1 MPRLSEGVLIHPL
14 HSGLNSD
21 SMTSS
26 VIGFY
31 IMTSPIS
38 QPNLHYH
45 ILIHSTYNTSIYHT
59 EYSRIG
65 NIFHTSSKCQ
75 CYVNI
80 VHKYSKLVFI
90 NSINIAY
97 YIVTQCSSKQH
108 CNTLSPT
115 TQRTKLPK
123 KVKDRSNSNRHIPY
137 FQPLETLP

>member
-1 MPRLSEGVLIHPL
+1 MPYPYSPHPHPTYLMPRLSEGVLIHPF

-90 NSINIAY
+90 NSINRYYRAY
-97 YIVTQCSSKQH
+97 VRRKQYQYFYLVH
-108 CNTLSPT
+108 
-115 TQRTKLPK
+115 
-123 KVKDRSNSNRHIPY
+123 RSR
-137 FQPLETLP
+137 